1 MKKKKQSMSLVLK
14 VFSNFYHF
22 YTPLIIILRMPAQ
35 DKRDINVSAN
45 PQASPKRARTA
56 SPEPSTAAPPSPPP
70 PLLNPRDSASV
81 TPHARTASPAIIND
95 DDDSDSPPPS
105 PLFNPQASASVT
117 PHARTASP
125 AIINGDDDSD
135 PPPPPL
141 LNPQASASVAPRAS
155 TASPTIITDDD
166 NPDGSENEKAA
177 AWFVFLLL
185 PSVLKLVHGVSG
197 A

>member
-1 MKKKKQSMSLVLK
+1 MKKKKESMSLVLK
-14 VFSNFYHF
+14 VFSNFYHI

-70 PLLNPRDSASV
+70 PLLNPRD
-81 TPHARTASPAIIND
+81 
-95 DDDSDSPPPS
+95 
-105 PLFNPQASASVT
+105 SASVT